1 MTDEP
6 RDEDGLTKQQ
16 RYEKGLE
23 DKGLVNVRVV
33 VPEKSVEDLRNWAEE
48 ERDLAK
54 KAREERGE

>member
-6 RDEDGLTKQQ
+6 RDEEGLTKQQ
-16 RYEKGLE
+16 RYENSLE